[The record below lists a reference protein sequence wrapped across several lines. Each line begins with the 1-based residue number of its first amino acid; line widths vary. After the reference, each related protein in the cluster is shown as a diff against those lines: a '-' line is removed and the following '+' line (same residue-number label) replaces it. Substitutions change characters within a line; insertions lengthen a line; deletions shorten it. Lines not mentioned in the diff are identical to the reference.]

1 MDAEFVE
8 FLDKK
13 FGGLEKRLMY
23 EIRGIEERLGERIT
37 SLEAAVERLA
47 TSIDRLT
54 KLYEDVFTEQ
64 KAIIADIDRIK
75 TVLKEKLGV
84 DI

>member
-23 EIRGIEERLGERIT
+23 ELRGVEERLGERIT
-37 SLEAAVERLA
+37 SLEAAVERLT

-75 TVLKEKLGV
+75 AVLKEKLGV
-84 DI
+84 EI